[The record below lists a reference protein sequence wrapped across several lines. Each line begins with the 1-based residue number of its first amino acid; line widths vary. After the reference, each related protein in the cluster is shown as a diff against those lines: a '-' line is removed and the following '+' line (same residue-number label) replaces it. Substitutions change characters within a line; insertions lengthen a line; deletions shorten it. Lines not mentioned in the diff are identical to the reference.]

1 LTKQAGQFSLTTVGT
16 YRIAPSHGFE
26 GREVIFQKALPTTTA
41 MATKSYLKRT
51 ISPGKKWTLTRNRS
65 NNSLT
70 MDEGKGA
77 RKSDFIKETP
87 TRNEQPSERAQ
98 VLPKKPR
105 SVIKKDLIAIF
116 GDGRRTPA
124 PSTERS
130 PIEMVKQRR
139 ECSPAGK
146 GDVGTGTGGKTVDNN
161 SCLTPIVKKTRD
173 KTKSIIQDEENEK
186 EQTTKKP
193 RSEDEESKVGNK
205 VDLESMSASLRK
217 KG

>member
-1 LTKQAGQFSLTTVGT
+1 MHCHVYHKGV
-16 YRIAPSHGFE
+16 
-26 GREVIFQKALPTTTA
+26 
-41 MATKSYLKRT
+41 
-51 ISPGKKWTLTRNRS
+51 GKKGGTNVA
-65 NNSLT
+65 SLIV
-70 MDEGKGA
+70 KGA
-77 RKSDFIKETP
+77 RKSNFITETL

-105 SVIKKDLIAIF
+105 SVIKKDLIAFF

-124 PSTERS
+124 PSTEGS
-130 PIEMVKQRR
+130 PIETVKQYR
-139 ECSPAGK
+139 EFSPADK

-161 SCLTPIVKKTRD
+161 SWLTPIVKKKWD

-193 RSEDEESKVGNK
+193 RSDDEESKVGNT

-217 KG
+217 